1 MSTAGLA
8 NVRVVEWDSP
18 ISNEADA
25 VDAALE
31 SMADIVIWGEYDSGR
46 AMANFTVPSQ
56 AQGQGGYNPQVVDIS
71 LSPADLPTS
80 INEALTGEV
89 RTVALM
95 VLGQLYLERDEHDLA
110 KLALSEAMMQQPVN
124 ADTLVGIK
132 FRLGLAYMGGKYA
145 DYDEAVWLFTQ
156 VLAVRPRSV
165 DTLNNRGFGLPR
177 AGPRGRRGA
186 CR

>member
-8 NVRVVEWDSP
+8 NVRVVEWTDS
-18 ISNEADA
+18 ISTETEAA
-25 VDAALE
+25 DAALK
-31 SMADIVIWGEYDSGR
+31 SMADMVIWGEYDSGR

-56 AQGQGGYNPQVVDIS
+56 PQGQGGYNPQVVDIS

-110 KLALSEAMMQQPVN
+110 KAALSEAMAQQPVN
-124 ADTLVGIK
+124 PDTLAGIK
-132 FRLGLAYMGGKYA
+132 FRLGLAYMGGTYA
-145 DYDEAVWLFTQ
+145 DLGRGGMAFHSG
-156 VLAVRPRSV
+156 AGGAAKVRGHSK
-165 DTLNNRGFGLPR
+165 
-177 AGPRGRRGA
+177 
-186 CR
+186 